1 LEIKLSS
8 QDKSGYVIARG
19 LATGLALLF
28 ALGYS
33 KVLGVE
39 NRSIVTIIF
48 TFSLISL
55 TVFTSGI
62 GLLFRSQALDPIK
75 PISFQPFAVTAI
87 ISSLLTAASVLAAV
101 SLYSHTKYPVP
112 TTLIIFSL
120 IYSFFGA
127 LDDLSHQ
134 SLIAYGKFKAAAKVD
149 VSTIILQI
157 LLFVGFST
165 LTKMSSASALFM
177 SLITSYIYSVSIS
190 LRTIHHIAVTTIPKN
205 SLTVM
210 ELVKDS
216 KAFHLVGISGGLA
229 DRVDRLLIGWFLPLS
244 FLGAYSV
251 GTSLLTF
258 LRFIPDAIGRLIV
271 AKQNLGSTNK
281 FRSKPLWIPATITL
295 SFLLVSSAVFV
306 SQSFVAVFMGKD
318 WEISRWVI
326 AAFAAQEVLRG
337 LYLFVVSRRVASN
350 NQDFIFKS
358 SLLLIIGSVLGG
370 YVGIKLFSGI
380 GVPLGIGLSYG
391 FLIAYSQM
399 NRFKKLNSAGLEAD
413 LTGR

>member
-1 LEIKLSS
+1 M
-8 QDKSGYVIARG
+8 ARG
-19 LATGLALLF
+19 LAAGLALLF
-28 ALGYS
+28 ALSYS

-39 NRSIVTIIF
+39 NRSIVTVIF
-48 TFSLISL
+48 TISLISL

-62 GLLFRSQALDPIK
+62 GLLFRSRALDPIK

-87 ISSLLTAASVLAAV
+87 ISSLLTAASVLVAV

-120 IYSFFGA
+120 VYSFFGA

-134 SLIAYGKFKAAAKVD
+134 SLIAYGKFKAAARVD
-149 VSTIILQI
+149 VSTIILQV
-157 LLFVGFST
+157 LLFIGFST
-165 LTKMSSASALFM
+165 LTEISLASALFA
-177 SLITSYIYSVSIS
+177 SLITSYIYSIS
-190 LRTIHHIAVTTIPKN
+190 FSFRTIHHIAVATIPKN

-210 ELVKDS
+210 ELVKAS
-216 KAFHLVGISGGLA
+216 KAFHLVGISSGLA

-244 FLGAYSV
+244 FLGTYSV
-251 GTSLLTF
+251 GTSLLTY

-281 FRSKPLWIPATITL
+281 FRGKPLWIPVMITL
-295 SFLLVSSAVFV
+295 SFLMISTAVFV
-306 SQSFVAVFMGKD
+306 SQSFVVFFLGND

-337 LYLFVVSRRVASN
+337 LYLFVISRRVASD

-391 FLIAYSQM
+391 FLIVYSQM
-399 NRFKKLNSAGLEAD
+399 NRFRKLNAGGFEAD
-413 LTGR
+413 LIGR